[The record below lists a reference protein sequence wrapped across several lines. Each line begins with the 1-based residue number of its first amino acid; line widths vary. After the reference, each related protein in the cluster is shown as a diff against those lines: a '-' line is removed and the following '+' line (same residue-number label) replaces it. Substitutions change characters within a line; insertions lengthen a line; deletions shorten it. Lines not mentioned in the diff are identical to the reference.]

1 MSDGTKLLLTF
12 LGGAIAGAAGLA
24 ALNRNKLDFGHMKPL
39 VTDLMSKS
47 MVMKDAV
54 MSRMETMKE
63 DLEDMAAE
71 AREQVDET
79 RMQENLAR
87 AEADGGK

>member
-24 ALNRNKLDFGHMKPL
+24 ALNRNKLDFGRMKPL

>member
-39 VTDLMSKS
+39 MTGLMSKS
-47 MVMKDAV
+47 MVMKDAG

-71 AREQVDET
+71 AREQVDEA